1 MVQIVIKKRSTGSN
15 DYQAYSIQTGGHI
28 FIGHQAPRKHGVA
41 DLKNLHQGEPYQP
54 CTPDPAFGY
63 PDSLSRRIVGPGV
76 GPQMFPLRDLNDY
89 RSIIG

>member
-41 DLKNLHQGEPYQP
+41 DLKNLHQGELYRP
-54 CTPDPAFGY
+54 CTSDPASGY
-63 PDSLSRRIVGPGV
+63 QDAIHRQTVEPGV
-76 GPQMFPLRDLNDY
+76 GSQMFSLRDLNYY